1 MKKIKIK
8 KIGKKA
14 KKAKIVKYLKQGKQ
28 EKSRRKECINK
39 IGENNMFE
47 KWFKENNENIYILK
61 EDLEILRSNKDL
73 NILNLYLNLEEQNLN
88 LEQLL
93 KEMMNLKQSII
104 SECDKDR
111 NFELK
116 IINEKKKES
125 FEILEDVLKD
135 NWENILRYISV
146 GEPLFYQMV
155 KNSIPFNL
163 EKVNDKSTSEAGNK
177 YNIII
182 AFANNPAL
190 YLKNKNFEVVVKN
203 IL

>member
-1 MKKIKIK
+1 
-8 KIGKKA
+8 
-14 KKAKIVKYLKQGKQ
+14 
-28 EKSRRKECINK
+28 
-39 IGENNMFE
+39 MFE

-73 NILNLYLNLEEQNLN
+73 NILNLYLNLEEQNFN

-182 AFANNPAL
+182 AFANVSNPWFSI
-190 YLKNKNFEVVVKN
+190 YLKKS